1 MSFRLSVLKA
11 AISMHQKLTRKNR
24 WEVPISIAIK
34 FVQNPTARNKIAIP
48 DPIRPIPTIVG
59 A

>member
-1 MSFRLSVLKA
+1 MILYQLLK
-11 AISMHQKLTRKNR
+11 ILQELTRKNR
-24 WEVPISIAIK
+24 WEAPISIAIK